1 MKFFRCAMVL
11 FVLYLS
17 AFLPAAEIDDYSAK
31 ILKSLGIKSSP
42 ETMIAFFEKGPSRPL
57 DGKVLVEHGIPATQ
71 IMIIIMQEFARIQYK
86 PAVPSLI
93 KTAQGEFTWGQLSLV
108 DFDCQRS
115 PRSSQENQRRFY
127 YEFLKF
133 NAVNALGLIGDPS
146 ALPVLEGIYNTSPQG
161 YGRTNAALAMA
172 SLGYGAGI
180 VDIVKE
186 TGSKIRRRAADACLA
201 LSYITGIPFDYEM
214 HTPVIRR
221 KRTAE
226 KAAQWWKN
234 NKGTFRPN
242 GEEIRERRLN
252 PPPIQPPSL
261 ISLREMLL
269 AASNLNDPDNQFR
282 SMDARE
288 QLANLGTGVIRQ
300 MRLYCLDPEE
310 DLNIRMEALRRYSQM
325 APRDDVETV
334 LKKTRK
340 DDNPEI
346 RDLSK
351 NLIEQLKRKSK

>member
-1 MKFFRCAMVL
+1 MKLFRLALIISFFCLLAL
-11 FVLYLS
+11 
-17 AFLPAAEIDDYSAK
+17 LPAAEQDDYSIK
-31 ILKSLGIKSSP
+31 ILTSLGIKPNP
-42 ETMIAFFEKGPSRPL
+42 ETMLAFFEKGPSRPL
-57 DGKVLVEHGIPATQ
+57 DGKVLAEHGIPATQ
-71 IMIIIMQEFARIQYK
+71 IMIIIMQEFTRVQYK
-86 PAVPSLI
+86 PAVPLLI
-93 KTAQGEFTWGQLSLV
+93 KTAQGEYTWGQLSLV

-115 PRSSQENQRRFY
+115 PRSSQDNQRRFY
-127 YEFLKF
+127 YEFLKY
-133 NAVNALGLIGDPS
+133 NAVNALGLIGDPT

-186 TGSKIRRRAADACLA
+186 AAGKNRRRAAEACRA
-201 LSYITGIPFDYEM
+201 LSYITGIQFDYDLQ
-214 HTPVIRR
+214 TPVIRR

-226 KAAQWWKN
+226 KVEQWWKN
-234 NKGTFRPN
+234 NRDTFRPN
-242 GEEIRERRLN
+242 GDEIRERRLN
-252 PPPIQPPSL
+252 PPLVLPPSL

-269 AASNLNDPDNQFR
+269 AASNLNDPDNKFR

-310 DLNIRMEALRRYSQM
+310 DLNIRMEALRRYSQI
-325 APRDDVETV
+325 APRDDLEKV

-340 DDNPEI
+340 DGNPEI
-346 RDLSK
+346 SNLSK
-351 NLIEQLKRKSK
+351 NLLEQLKRKDK